1 MNKNSAKR
9 GGKQPLKT
17 NPLPILAG
25 LVVLA
30 ALAVTL
36 IPRLQE
42 QPDAGAAFLLPAGSD
57 LTIQAAEIGTEA
69 SYFDYDAGGTVV
81 EIFAVRAPGD
91 SVRLA
96 LNTCQVCNGS
106 PYAYFVQEND
116 AFVCQNCK
124 YRFASDDIGKQSGG
138 CNPVPITGDLYTEQN
153 GVITIPA
160 AVLDANAARFENWKN
175 F

>member
-1 MNKNSAKR
+1 MKKNSTKR
-9 GGKQPLKT
+9 GGRQPSKP

-25 LVVLA
+25 LVVLS

-36 IPRLQE
+36 IPRLRK
-42 QPDAGAAFLLPAGSD
+42 QPDAGAAVLLPAGSD

-81 EIFAVRAPGD
+81 EVLAVRAPDD

-116 AFVCQNCK
+116 VFVCQNCQN
-124 YRFASDDIGKQSGG
+124 RFASEDVGKQSGG
-138 CNPVPITGDLYTEQN
+138 CNPVPITGELYTEEN